1 MKRKYITQSLL
12 IILEIFLIPGL
23 ITYFSNYWSTITD
36 FNDCITR
43 FLTFTTIYEFLV
55 FLINKNQLDS
65 RKDSLL
71 ICKTIFKQTLLL
83 IDNPNFITLKEDIL
97 KKINQLNDTSY
108 YFIHQDILETLN
120 KLKDCIEN
128 NSIYNIKNY
137 LESELILVEHK
148 LEVEDLLWN
157 NTLLLKLF
165 K

>member
-55 FLINKNQLDS
+55 FLVNKNQLDS
-65 RKDSLL
+65 IKDSLL

-148 LEVEDLLWN
+148 LEVEDSSWN

>member
-55 FLINKNQLDS
+55 FLVNKNQLDS

-71 ICKTIFKQTLLL
+71 ICKTIFKDSK
-83 IDNPNFITLKEDIL
+83 IDRRYGCGSRGPCRCDPPYRWPDAI
-97 KKINQLNDTSY
+97 
-108 YFIHQDILETLN
+108 
-120 KLKDCIEN
+120 
-128 NSIYNIKNY
+128 
-137 LESELILVEHK
+137 
-148 LEVEDLLWN
+148 
-157 NTLLLKLF
+157 
-165 K
+165 